1 MNPRIAGTVH
11 PTLQIGQPFLRI
23 LRFLGLVFHSCAGF
37 CEHFHHTFRAEAT
50 VISLGVSTPF
60 FVGCHSLARIGET
73 TASDLSEVKFH
84 ELQYGQPF
92 PLLTRGCILASHSCS
107 GFLAQRHQTFLA
119 LPDVTLSGVSFPFL
133 EGCHSAASF
142 GKSAASEFV
151 ASAACPAQKG
161 QPFPRRARFDT
172 VHSHSCNGL
181 VTHIHQIFFRDEPA

>member
-1 MNPRIAGTVH
+1 M
-11 PTLQIGQPFLRI
+11 
-23 LRFLGLVFHSCAGF
+23 
-37 CEHFHHTFRAEAT
+37 
-50 VISLGVSTPF
+50 SLGVSVPF
-60 FVGCHSLARIGET
+60 FVGCHSRARVGET
-73 TASDLSEVKFH
+73 TASDLSDDSVH
-84 ELQYGQPF
+84 ELQNGQPF
-92 PLLTRGCILASHSCS
+92 PLFTRGCILASHSCS
-107 GFLAQRHQTFLA
+107 EFLAQRHQTFLA